1 MNFKNTVCVL
11 IGGASDL
18 ATEVGLQLD
27 EAGAKVILVHHNQ
40 ASLDRVLPAYPTPG
54 QIETHIADICD
65 YSCLEK
71 VINSIAACHH
81 RIDVMINCA
90 GILDHKPI
98 DEMTLESWH
107 SVINVNLNGA
117 FFACKA
123 VTPIMKHQQYG
134 RIINIASLAGR
145 TGRPGVGV
153 NYGASKAGMIGLTQ
167 TLARELAPWNITVN
181 AVAPGPLRGRM
192 FESLS
197 AEAIDTLKSTIPMGR
212 VGEMREVASAVLFF
226 AGANSGWTTGEVID
240 VNGGAFI

>member
-1 MNFKNTVCVL
+1 MDFKNQVCVL
-11 IGGASDL
+11 MGGTSDL
-18 ATEVGLQLD
+18 ATEVGIQL
-27 EAGAKVILVHHNQ
+27 EAAGAKVILIHHNQ
-40 ASLDRVLPAYPTPG
+40 KSLDRILPGYRAPE

-65 YSCLEK
+65 YDGLEK
-71 VINSIAACHH
+71 VVNTIIACHQ

-98 DEMTLESWH
+98 DEMSLDCWH
-107 SVINVNLNGA
+107 SVVNVNLNGA
-117 FFACKA
+117 FYACKA
-123 VTPIMKHQQYG
+123 VTPIMKKQQSG

-153 NYGASKAGMIGLTQ
+153 NYAASKAGMIGLTQ

-181 AVAPGPLRGRM
+181 AVAPGPLKGRL
-192 FESLS
+192 FVSQSE
-197 AEAIDTLKSTIPMGR
+197 ETIDKLKSTIPMGR

-226 AGANSGWTTGEVID
+226 AGKDAGWTTGEVLD